1 MSKTKE
7 KRLRIFINSNAPW
20 SSSGYGQQIAEIL
33 PLIAAEGYPTA
44 MCDFFGLE
52 GGKLLIDGVLH
63 YPKINHVYGSDAMVL
78 HAKDFKADVAF
89 ALQDQ
94 WVLHPNDLQQ
104 TNRFIPITPV
114 DHDPVPN
121 AVLEKLKYAYRI
133 ITYSK
138 FGQKELQR
146 KGLMSTYIPHTVNTE
161 VYKPMDKKERKK
173 LAGLPEDS
181 FICGM
186 VAANKDNPPRKSFQ
200 EVMDAFKLFL
210 EKVPQALLY
219 IHTNPDNPG
228 GFPIKEYGRFIG
240 IQDKLLF
247 PDTYQMSF
255 NTTKEQMARIYNT
268 MDVLLCP
275 SFSEGFGVPIIEAQA
290 CGIPAIVNNFT
301 SMPELI
307 KPGVTGEACDVATKR
322 FTALGS
328 YAGIPSVPSLVECLM
343 KIYEGDR
350 EKMGVEARKFM
361 VDEYDTKK
369 VFKEKWVPYLEKLE
383 IEIYPD

>member
-1 MSKTKE
+1 MPKTKE
-7 KRLRIFINSNAPW
+7 KRLRIFLNSNAPW
-20 SSSGYGQQIAEIL
+20 SSSGYGQQVAEIL

-44 MCDFFGLE
+44 MCDFYGLE

-78 HAKDFKADVAF
+78 HAKDFKADVTF

-161 VYKPMDKKERKK
+161 VYKPMDKKERKR

-307 KPGVTGEACDVATKR
+307 KPGITGEACEVATKR

-343 KIYEGDR
+343 KIYEADR
-350 EKMGVEARKFM
+350 VKMGEEARKFM

-369 VFKEKWVPYLEKLE
+369 VFKECWIPYLEKLE
-383 IEIYPD
+383 KEVYKD